1 MTLSTRTLDL
11 ASNQVQVDG
20 ITTSFDSMT
29 NVAIPVALR
38 PGITAGTG
46 VPTFT
51 APKGTIYAR
60 LDGGA
65 ATMLYVNNNGAT
77 TWSVVT
83 SV

>member
-1 MTLSTRTLDL
+1 MTLSTRVFDM
-11 ASNQVQVDG
+11 SGNQNTVDG
-20 ITTSFDSMT
+20 QTLAWDAMT
-29 NVAIPVALR
+29 NATIPVALR
-38 PGITAGTG
+38 PGLCAGTG

-51 APKGTIYAR
+51 APKGTIYTR

-83 SV
+83 SA